1 MTQRVIKYFF
11 LALFFS
17 TTVISCRK
25 KITLNITQVI
35 VDTISRQNFQ
45 DIIFLDKDTAII
57 VGGVRYSNGQALYTY
72 DAGNTWHLKDSIS
85 KWALYGITSDNQKTI
100 FTTGITGNIFSSNDR
115 GNTWNSFQTPE
126 WSDLER
132 INVISDSV
140 IMAIGSVGTIQRRVN
155 GNWSSINLKRQLNA
169 IAFTSANVGY
179 IAAFGAIYKTINAG
193 RTWEILSA
201 KGDNF
206 CGLHFFDDVNGFAIG
221 REGTILETSNGGKT
235 WRTRRNGNNILN
247 ATWQFTDILFTDVST
262 GYICGVNGLL
272 LKSIDGGSSWK
283 KADYFSDL
291 TVRRLYTFDKKT
303 VWMVGDGGSIFK
315 IEQ

>member
-1 MTQRVIKYFF
+1 MIQRYAKYF
-11 LALFFS
+11 LVALFFS
-17 TTVISCRK
+17 AVIISCRK
-25 KITLNITQVI
+25 KVALNITQI
-35 VDTISRQNFQ
+35 VVDSLSRQNFQ
-45 DIIFLDKDTAII
+45 DIIFINKDTAFV
-57 VGGVRYSNGQALYTY
+57 VGGVRYSNGQMLSSF
-72 DAGNTWHLKDSIS
+72 DGGNTWHLKDSIS
-85 KWALYGITSDNQKTI
+85 KWVLSGIAIQNKNI
-100 FTTGITGNIFSSNDR
+100 FTTGVTGNIFQSTNL
-115 GNTWNSFQTPE
+115 GNSFTNHQTAE

-132 INVISDSV
+132 IIAPTDSV
-140 IMAIGSVGTIQRRVN
+140 LIAIGSSGILQRNVN
-155 GNWSSINLKRQLNA
+155 GIWHSENFKRQLHA
-169 IAFTSANVGY
+169 ITFTSANIGY

-193 RTWEILSA
+193 RSWEILNA

-206 CGLHFFDDVNGFAIG
+206 CGIYFFDDVNGFAIG
-221 REGTILETSNGGKT
+221 REGSILETSNGGKT

-272 LKSIDGGSSWK
+272 LKTTDGGNSWK
-283 KADYFSDL
+283 KSDYFSDL

>member
-1 MTQRVIKYFF
+1 MIQRYAKYF
-11 LALFFS
+11 LVILFFS
-17 TTVISCRK
+17 AMIISCRK
-25 KITLNITQVI
+25 KVALNISQVD
-35 VDTISRQNFQ
+35 VDSISRQNFQ
-45 DIIFLDKDTAII
+45 DIIFINSDTVFV
-57 VGGVRYSNGQALYTY
+57 VGGIRFSNGQMLSSF
-72 DAGNTWHLKDSIS
+72 DGGSTWHLKDTMS
-85 KWALYGITSDNQKTI
+85 KWILSGITHQNNNI
-100 FTTGITGNIFSSNDR
+100 LTTGVTGNIFQSNDM
-115 GNTWNSFQTPE
+115 GKTFTNHQTAE

-132 INVISDSV
+132 IISPSDSV
-140 IMAIGSVGTIQRRVN
+140 IIAIGSSGILQRNIN
-155 GNWSSINLKRQLNA
+155 GIWHAQNFKRQLCA
-169 IAFTSANVGY
+169 IAFTSANIGY

-193 RTWEILSA
+193 RSWEILNA

-206 CGLHFFDDVNGFAIG
+206 CGLYFFDDVNGFAIG
-221 REGTILETSNGGKT
+221 REGSILETSNGGKT

-272 LKSIDGGSSWK
+272 LKTTDGGNSWN